1 MTMPAARETAT
12 PAVHKSRHA
21 TFGASRTLAL
31 LLILG
36 GSLGLLASAVLTHDK
51 MELLANP
58 DYVSACSI
66 NPVLSCNNIMK
77 SWQAST
83 FGFPNPF
90 IGWAAFPA
98 VIAIGAGLLAGAR
111 YRRWHWLG
119 LQAGTVFGIGLITW
133 LQYSSLYAIGAL
145 CLWCTLVWAVTIL
158 IFWYTT
164 VHNIQHGLI
173 PAPDRV
179 RCTVAE
185 FHWAVPVLWIGI
197 IALLILTRWG
207 SALWA

>member
-1 MTMPAARETAT
+1 MRSSPHAA
-12 PAVHKSRHA
+12 
-21 TFGASRTLAL
+21 FGADRAFAL
-31 LLILG
+31 LLMVG

-51 MELLANP
+51 MKLLANP
-58 DYVSACSI
+58 NYVSACSI

-90 IGWAAFPA
+90 IGWVAFPA

-119 LQAGTVFGIGLITW
+119 LQAGTVFGIGFVTW

-158 IFWYTT
+158 LFWYTT

-173 PAPDRV
+173 PAPDRL
-179 RCTVAE
+179 RQTVTE
-185 FHWAVPVLWIGI
+185 FHWAVPVLWIGT
-197 IALLILTRWG
+197 IALLILTKWG

>member
-1 MTMPAARETAT
+1 MTTPAAPGTAAPT
-12 PAVHKSRHA
+12 ERSSPHA
-21 TFGASRTLAL
+21 AFGADRTFAL
-31 LLILG
+31 LLIAG
-36 GSLGLLASAVLTHDK
+36 GCLGLLASAVLTHDK
-51 MELLANP
+51 MMLLANP

-90 IGWAAFPA
+90 IGWAAYPA

-119 LQAGTVFGIGLITW
+119 LQAGTVFGIGFVTW
-133 LQYSSLYAIGAL
+133 LQYSSLYVIGAL

-158 IFWYTT
+158 LFWYTT
-164 VHNIQHGLI
+164 VRNIQHGII
-173 PAPDRV
+173 PAPDRL
-179 RCTVAE
+179 RRTVTE
-185 FHWAVPVLWIGI
+185 FHWAVPVLWIGT
-197 IALLILTRWG
+197 IALLILTKWG

>member
-1 MTMPAARETAT
+1 MTTTAARDTAS
-12 PAVHKSRHA
+12 PAERRSPHA
-21 TFGASRTLAL
+21 TIGADRAFAL

-51 MELLANP
+51 MKLLANP

-90 IGWAAFPA
+90 IGWVAFSV

-111 YRRWHWLG
+111 YRRWHWWG
-119 LQAGTVFGIGLITW
+119 LQAGTVFGIGFITW

-164 VHNIQHGLI
+164 VHNIRHGLI
-173 PAPDRV
+173 PAPGRV
-179 RCTVAE
+179 RRTVEE
-185 FHWAVPVLWIGI
+185 FHWVVPVLWIGI
-197 IALLILTRWG
+197 IAVLILTKWG